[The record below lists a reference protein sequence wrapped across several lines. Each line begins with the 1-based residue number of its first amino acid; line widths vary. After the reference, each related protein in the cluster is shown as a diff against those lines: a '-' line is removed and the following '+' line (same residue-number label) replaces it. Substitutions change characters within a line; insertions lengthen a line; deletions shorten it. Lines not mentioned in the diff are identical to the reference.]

1 MTKVPVVTYVIVG
14 FRVDQTK
21 SCYYAKA
28 NSIEDC
34 MDKMLDCFTKA
45 AAQFASIRVIP
56 PQVEYENNK
65 ATEILTVNKETI

>member
-28 NSIEDC
+28 SSIEGC
-34 MDKMLDCFTKA
+34 MDKVLDCFTKA
-45 AAQFASIRVIP
+45 DAQFASIRVIP
-56 PQVEYENNK
+56 PQGKVEQRRCQG
-65 ATEILTVNKETI
+65 